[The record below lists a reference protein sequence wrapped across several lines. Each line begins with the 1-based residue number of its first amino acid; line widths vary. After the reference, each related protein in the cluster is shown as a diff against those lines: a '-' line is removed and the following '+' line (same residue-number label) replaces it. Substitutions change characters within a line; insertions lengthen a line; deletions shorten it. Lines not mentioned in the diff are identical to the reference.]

1 MSDTEISDHEDSGV
15 DTELEELRKGL
26 TELVATL
33 DVAIKGLKAVAK
45 QVKKEATIV
54 VRVKKGVS
62 VKLEQVL
69 NEAEEEAIASGVSYG
84 KVVLNTLHGARIE

>member
-1 MSDTEISDHEDSGV
+1 MSDTESEEHGMES
-15 DTELEELRKGL
+15 ELEELKKGL

-33 DVAIKGLKAVAK
+33 DTAIKGLKAVSK

-69 NEAEEEAIASGVSYG
+69 NEAEEKAVAAGVSYG
-84 KVVLNTLHGARIE
+84 TVVLNTLHGARIE

>member
-1 MSDTEISDHEDSGV
+1 MSDTETDDLGV
-15 DTELEELRKGL
+15 ETELEELKKGL

-33 DVAIKGLKAVAK
+33 DTAIKGLKAVSK

-69 NEAEEEAIASGVSYG
+69 NEAEEEAIGSGVSYG
-84 KVVLNTLHGARIE
+84 TVVLNTLKGARVE

>member
-1 MSDTEISDHEDSGV
+1 MSDTESEEHGMES
-15 DTELEELRKGL
+15 ELEELKKGL

-33 DVAIKGLKAVAK
+33 DTAIKGLKAVSK

-69 NEAEEEAIASGVSYG
+69 NEAEEKAVATGASYG
-84 KVVLNTLHGARIE
+84 TVVLNTLHGARIE